1 MGHLKDN
8 PVDIPTNTGQR
19 RCEFVIETTSYTKG
33 ENETKKK
40 VIDSHKVKAYGK
52 TAKACSD
59 MLRKGSMVLVEGML
73 RNKQGNSYEI
83 KADDVSFIANYGKE
97 NKTNE

>member
-1 MGHLKDN
+1 
-8 PVDIPTNTGQR
+8 
-19 RCEFVIETTSYTKG
+19 
-33 ENETKKK
+33 
-40 VIDSHKVKAYGK
+40 
-52 TAKACSD
+52 